1 MLCRWSLPSLL
12 ESQPIGRFAMAVMND
27 AVFAATTQ
35 IAHKDALAVRNAFLK
50 YDLDEQAQLLVK
62 MPVSDALAMLHECPL
77 RHVQILLDRLN
88 ELKQE
93 VRARQLASG
102 LGLIS
107 SEVEPAGHYLE
118 NSVFNHVKERIG
130 WIVGLALMGIVSGL
144 IISHYED
151 TLSQLV
157 LLAIYMPVI
166 AAAGGNTGS
175 QAATLVVRA
184 LAMEEVKSRDWLAVL
199 WKEFRVAMVIAIS
212 LAAVIIGRVIFF
224 SGDVVLPVGMTLDS
238 IALAIGIAISIQV
251 VISTT
256 IGGVLPMIARAL
268 NLDPAV
274 LVSPVLASM
283 VDITGM
289 MIYFTT
295 VNWMLGLGH

>member
-1 MLCRWSLPSLL
+1 
-12 ESQPIGRFAMAVMND
+12 MAVMND

-93 VRARQLASG
+93 VRARQIASG

-107 SEVEPAGHYLE
+107 SEVEPTGHYLE
-118 NSVFNHVKERIG
+118 NSVLNHVKERIG

-184 LAMEEVKSRDWLAVL
+184 LAMEEIKSRDWLAVL
-199 WKEFRVAMVIAIS
+199 WKEFRVAMIIAIS

-224 SGDVVLPVGMTLDS
+224 SGDVVLPAGMTLDS

-295 VNWMLGLGH
+295 VNWMLGLGN

>member
-1 MLCRWSLPSLL
+1 
-12 ESQPIGRFAMAVMND
+12 MAVMND

-35 IAHKDALAVRNAFLK
+35 IAQKDALAVRNAFLK
-50 YDLDEQAQLLVK
+50 YDLEEQAQLLVK

-77 RHVQILLDRLN
+77 RHVQILLDRLD

-107 SEVEPAGHYLE
+107 SEVEPTGHYLE

-224 SGDVVLPVGMTLDS
+224 SGDVVLPAGMTLDS

>member
-1 MLCRWSLPSLL
+1 
-12 ESQPIGRFAMAVMND
+12 MAVMND

-62 MPVSDALAMLHECPL
+62 MPVSDALAILHECPL
-77 RHVQILLDRLN
+77 RHVQILLDRLD

-107 SEVEPAGHYLE
+107 SEVEPTGHYLE
-118 NSVFNHVKERIG
+118 NSVLNHVKERIG

-184 LAMEEVKSRDWLAVL
+184 LAMEEIKSRDWLAVL
-199 WKEFRVAMVIAIS
+199 WKEFRVAMVIATS

-224 SGDVVLPVGMTLDS
+224 SGDVVLPAGMTLDS

>member
-1 MLCRWSLPSLL
+1 
-12 ESQPIGRFAMAVMND
+12 MAVMND
-27 AVFAATTQ
+27 AVFAATTR
-35 IAHKDALAVRNAFLK
+35 IAQKDALAVRNAFLK

-62 MPVSDALAMLHECPL
+62 MPISDALVVLHECPL
-77 RHVQILLDRLN
+77 RHVQILLDRLD

-107 SEVEPAGHYLE
+107 SEVEPTGHYLE

-199 WKEFRVAMVIAIS
+199 WKEFRVAMVIAIC

-224 SGDVVLPVGMTLDS
+224 SGDVVLPAGMTLDS

-295 VNWMLGLGH
+295 VNLMLGLGH

>member
-1 MLCRWSLPSLL
+1 
-12 ESQPIGRFAMAVMND
+12 MAVMND

-93 VRARQLASG
+93 VRARQIASG

-107 SEVEPAGHYLE
+107 SEVEPTGHYLE
-118 NSVFNHVKERIG
+118 NSVLNHVKERIG

-184 LAMEEVKSRDWLAVL
+184 LAMEEIKSRDWLAVL
-199 WKEFRVAMVIAIS
+199 WKEFRVAMIIAIS

-224 SGDVVLPVGMTLDS
+224 SGDVVLPAGMTLDS
-238 IALAIGIAISIQV
+238 IALAIGLAISIQV

>member
-1 MLCRWSLPSLL
+1 
-12 ESQPIGRFAMAVMND
+12 MAVMNY
-27 AVFAATTQ
+27 AAYAATTQ
-35 IAHKDALAVRNAFLK
+35 LAQQDARAVRNAFLK
-50 YDLDEQAQLLVK
+50 YELDEQAQLLVK
-62 MPVSDALAMLHECPL
+62 MPVSNALAILHECSL
-77 RHVQILLDRLN
+77 RHVQILLDRLD
-88 ELKQE
+88 ELKE
-93 VRARQLASG
+93 DVRARQLASG
-102 LGLIS
+102 LGLIC
-107 SEVEPAGHYLE
+107 SEAEPPGHYLE
-118 NSVFNHVKERIG
+118 NSVLNHVKERIG

-184 LAMEEVKSRDWLAVL
+184 LAMEEIKSRDWLAVL
-199 WKEFRVAMVIAIS
+199 WKEFRVAIVIALS
-212 LAAVIIGRVIFF
+212 LAIVIVGRVIFF
-224 SGDVVLPVGMTLDS
+224 SGDVVLPNGMHLEQV
-238 IALAIGIAISIQV
+238 ALAIGIAISIQV
-251 VISTT
+251 VISTSV
-256 IGGVLPMIARAL
+256 GGVLPMLARTL

-289 MIYFTT
+289 VVYFKT
-295 VNWMLGLGH
+295 VNWMLGFGS

>member
-1 MLCRWSLPSLL
+1 
-12 ESQPIGRFAMAVMND
+12 MAVMND

-35 IAHKDALAVRNAFLK
+35 IAQKDALAVRNAFLK

-62 MPVSDALAMLHECPL
+62 MPVLDALAMLHECPL

-93 VRARQLASG
+93 VRARQIASG

-107 SEVEPAGHYLE
+107 SEVEPTGHYLE
-118 NSVFNHVKERIG
+118 NSVLNHVKERIG

-184 LAMEEVKSRDWLAVL
+184 LAMEEIKSRDWLAVL
-199 WKEFRVAMVIAIS
+199 WKEFRVAMIIAIS

-224 SGDVVLPVGMTLDS
+224 SGDVVLPAGMTLDS

>member
-1 MLCRWSLPSLL
+1 
-12 ESQPIGRFAMAVMND
+12 MAVMND
-27 AVFAATTQ
+27 AVFAATTH
-35 IAHKDALAVRNAFLK
+35 IAQKDALAVRNAFLK
-50 YDLDEQAQLLVK
+50 YDLDEQVQLLVK

-77 RHVQILLDRLN
+77 RHVQILLDRLD

-107 SEVEPAGHYLE
+107 SEVEPTGHYLE
-118 NSVFNHVKERIG
+118 NSVLNHVKERIG
-130 WIVGLALMGIVSGL
+130 WIVSLALMGIVSGL

-151 TLSQLV
+151 TLNQLV

-184 LAMEEVKSRDWLAVL
+184 LAMEEIKSRDWLSVL

-224 SGDVVLPVGMTLDS
+224 SGDVVLPAGMTLDS

>member
-1 MLCRWSLPSLL
+1 
-12 ESQPIGRFAMAVMND
+12 MAVMND

-77 RHVQILLDRLN
+77 RHVQILLDRLD

-184 LAMEEVKSRDWLAVL
+184 LAMEEIKSRDWIAVL

-224 SGDVVLPVGMTLDS
+224 SGDIVLPAGMTLDS
-238 IALAIGIAISIQV
+238 IALAIGVAIAIQV

>member
-1 MLCRWSLPSLL
+1 
-12 ESQPIGRFAMAVMND
+12 MAVMNY
-27 AVFAATTQ
+27 AAYAATIH
-35 IAHKDALAVRNAFLK
+35 IAQKEALAVRNAFLK
-50 YDLDEQAQLLVK
+50 YDLDEQAQLLAK
-62 MPVSDALAMLHECPL
+62 MPVADALAMLHECPL
-77 RHVQILLDRLN
+77 RHVQILLDRLD
-88 ELKQE
+88 ELKE
-93 VRARQLASG
+93 DIRARQLASG
-102 LGLIS
+102 LGLIC
-107 SEVEPAGHYLE
+107 SEVEPTGHYLE
-118 NSVFNHVKERIG
+118 NSVLNHVKERIG
-130 WIVGLALMGIVSGL
+130 WVVGLALMGIVSGL

-184 LAMEEVKSRDWLAVL
+184 LAMEEIRSKDWLLVL
-199 WKEFRVAMVIAIS
+199 WKEFRVAIIIALS

-224 SGDVVLPVGMTLDS
+224 SGDVVLPAGMTLDS
-238 IALAIGIAISIQV
+238 IAFAIGIAIAIQV
-251 VISTT
+251 VISTSV
-256 IGGVLPMIARAL
+256 GGILPMLARSL

-289 MIYFTT
+289 VIYFKT
-295 VNWMLGLGH
+295 VNWMLGFG

>member
-1 MLCRWSLPSLL
+1 
-12 ESQPIGRFAMAVMND
+12 MAVMND

-35 IAHKDALAVRNAFLK
+35 IAQKDALAVRNAFLK

-77 RHVQILLDRLN
+77 RHVQILLDRLD

-118 NSVFNHVKERIG
+118 NSVLNHVKERIG

-184 LAMEEVKSRDWLAVL
+184 LAMEEIKSRYWLSVL

-224 SGDVVLPVGMTLDS
+224 SGDVVLPAGMTLDS

>member
-1 MLCRWSLPSLL
+1 
-12 ESQPIGRFAMAVMND
+12 MAVMND

-35 IAHKDALAVRNAFLK
+35 IVHKDALAVRNAFLK

-77 RHVQILLDRLN
+77 RHVQILLDRLD

-184 LAMEEVKSRDWLAVL
+184 LAMEEIKSRDWLAVL

-224 SGDVVLPVGMTLDS
+224 SGDVVLPAGMTLDS

>member
-1 MLCRWSLPSLL
+1 
-12 ESQPIGRFAMAVMND
+12 MAVMND

-35 IAHKDALAVRNAFLK
+35 IAQKDALAVRNAFLK

-88 ELKQE
+88 EFKQE
-93 VRARQLASG
+93 VRARQIASG

-107 SEVEPAGHYLE
+107 SEAEPTGHYLE

-130 WIVGLALMGIVSGL
+130 WIVVLALMGIVSGL

-184 LAMEEVKSRDWLAVL
+184 LAMEEIKSRDWLAVL

-224 SGDVVLPVGMTLDS
+224 SGDVVLPAGMTLDS

>member
-1 MLCRWSLPSLL
+1 
-12 ESQPIGRFAMAVMND
+12 MAVMND

-35 IAHKDALAVRNAFLK
+35 IAQKDALAVRNAFLK
-50 YDLDEQAQLLVK
+50 YDLEEQAQLLVK

-77 RHVQILLDRLN
+77 RHVQILLDRLD

-107 SEVEPAGHYLE
+107 SEVEPTGHYLE

-184 LAMEEVKSRDWLAVL
+184 LAMEDIKSRDWLAVL

-224 SGDVVLPVGMTLDS
+224 SGDVVLPAGMTLDS
-238 IALAIGIAISIQV
+238 IALAIGVAISIQV

>member
-1 MLCRWSLPSLL
+1 
-12 ESQPIGRFAMAVMND
+12 MAVMND

-35 IAHKDALAVRNAFLK
+35 IAQKDALAVRNAFLK
-50 YDLDEQAQLLVK
+50 YNLDEQAQLLVK
-62 MPVSDALAMLHECPL
+62 MPASDALAMLHECPL
-77 RHVQILLDRLN
+77 RHVQILLDRLD

-118 NSVFNHVKERIG
+118 NSVLNHVKERIG

-184 LAMEEVKSRDWLAVL
+184 LAMEEIKSRDWLAVL

-224 SGDVVLPVGMTLDS
+224 SGDVVLPAGMTLDY

>member
-1 MLCRWSLPSLL
+1 
-12 ESQPIGRFAMAVMND
+12 MAVMND

-50 YDLDEQAQLLVK
+50 YDLEEQAQLLVK

-93 VRARQLASG
+93 VRARQIASG

-107 SEVEPAGHYLE
+107 SEVEPTGHYLE
-118 NSVFNHVKERIG
+118 NSVLNHVKERIG

-184 LAMEEVKSRDWLAVL
+184 LAMEEIKSRDWLAVL
-199 WKEFRVAMVIAIS
+199 WKEFRVAMIIAIS

-224 SGDVVLPVGMTLDS
+224 SGDVVLPAGMTLDS
-238 IALAIGIAISIQV
+238 IALAIGVAISIQV

-283 VDITGM
+283 VDITRM

>member
-1 MLCRWSLPSLL
+1 
-12 ESQPIGRFAMAVMND
+12 MAVMND

-77 RHVQILLDRLN
+77 RHVQILLDRLD

-118 NSVFNHVKERIG
+118 NSVLNHVKERIG

-184 LAMEEVKSRDWLAVL
+184 LAMEEIESRDWLAVL

-224 SGDVVLPVGMTLDS
+224 SGDVVLPAGMTLDS

>member
-1 MLCRWSLPSLL
+1 
-12 ESQPIGRFAMAVMND
+12 MAVMND

-118 NSVFNHVKERIG
+118 NSVLNHVKERIG

-184 LAMEEVKSRDWLAVL
+184 LAMEEIKSRDWLAVL

-224 SGDVVLPVGMTLDS
+224 SGDVVLPAGMTLDS
-238 IALAIGIAISIQV
+238 IALAIGIAISSQV

>member
-1 MLCRWSLPSLL
+1 
-12 ESQPIGRFAMAVMND
+12 MAVMND

>member
-1 MLCRWSLPSLL
+1 
-12 ESQPIGRFAMAVMND
+12 MAVMNY
-27 AVFAATTQ
+27 AAFSATTH
-35 IAHKDALAVRNAFLK
+35 IAQKEALAARNAFLK
-50 YDLDEQAQLLVK
+50 YDLDEQAQLLAK
-62 MPVSDALAMLHECPL
+62 MPVVDALAVLHECPL
-77 RHVQILLDRLN
+77 RHVQILLDRLD
-88 ELKQE
+88 ELE
-93 VRARQLASG
+93 EDIRARQLASG
-102 LGLIS
+102 LGLIC
-107 SEVEPAGHYLE
+107 SEVEPTGHYLE
-118 NSVFNHVKERIG
+118 NSVLNHVKERIG

-144 IISHYED
+144 IINHYED

-184 LAMEEVKSRDWLAVL
+184 LAMEEIHSKDWLLVL
-199 WKEFRVAMVIAIS
+199 WKEFRVAIIIALS

-224 SGDVVLPVGMTLDS
+224 SGDVVLPAGMTLDS
-238 IALAIGIAISIQV
+238 IAFAIGIAIAIQV
-251 VISTT
+251 VISTSV
-256 IGGVLPMIARAL
+256 GGILPMLARSL

-289 MIYFTT
+289 VIYFKT
-295 VNWMLGLGH
+295 VNWMLGFG

>member
-1 MLCRWSLPSLL
+1 
-12 ESQPIGRFAMAVMND
+12 MAVMND

-35 IAHKDALAVRNAFLK
+35 IAQKDALAVRNAFLK
-50 YDLDEQAQLLVK
+50 YDLEEQAQLLVK

-77 RHVQILLDRLN
+77 RHVQILLDRLE

-107 SEVEPAGHYLE
+107 SEVEPTGHYLE

-184 LAMEEVKSRDWLAVL
+184 LAMEEIKSRDWLAVL

-224 SGDVVLPVGMTLDS
+224 SGDVVLPAGMTLDS

>member
-1 MLCRWSLPSLL
+1 
-12 ESQPIGRFAMAVMND
+12 MAVMND

-35 IAHKDALAVRNAFLK
+35 IAHKEALAVRNAFLK

-62 MPVSDALAMLHECPL
+62 MPVSDALVVLHECPL
-77 RHVQILLDRLN
+77 RHVQILLDRLD

-107 SEVEPAGHYLE
+107 SEVEPTGHYLE

-184 LAMEEVKSRDWLAVL
+184 LAMEEIKSRDWLAVL

-224 SGDVVLPVGMTLDS
+224 SGDIVLPAGMTLDS
-238 IALAIGIAISIQV
+238 IALAIGVAIAIQV

>member
-1 MLCRWSLPSLL
+1 
-12 ESQPIGRFAMAVMND
+12 MAVMND

-35 IAHKDALAVRNAFLK
+35 IAQKDALAVRNAFLK

-77 RHVQILLDRLN
+77 RHVQILLDRLD

-107 SEVEPAGHYLE
+107 SEVEPTGHYLE

-184 LAMEEVKSRDWLAVL
+184 LAMEEIKSRDWLAVL

-224 SGDVVLPVGMTLDS
+224 SGDVVLPAGMTLDS

>member
-1 MLCRWSLPSLL
+1 
-12 ESQPIGRFAMAVMND
+12 MAVMND

-50 YDLDEQAQLLVK
+50 YDLEEQAQLLVK

-93 VRARQLASG
+93 VRARQIASG

-107 SEVEPAGHYLE
+107 SEVEPTGHYLE
-118 NSVFNHVKERIG
+118 NSVLNHVKERIG

-184 LAMEEVKSRDWLAVL
+184 LAMEEIKSRDWLAVL
-199 WKEFRVAMVIAIS
+199 WKEFRVAMIIAIS

-224 SGDVVLPVGMTLDS
+224 SGDVVLPAGMTLDS
-238 IALAIGIAISIQV
+238 IALAIGVAISIQV

>member
-1 MLCRWSLPSLL
+1 
-12 ESQPIGRFAMAVMND
+12 MAVMND

-77 RHVQILLDRLN
+77 RHVQILLDRLD

-107 SEVEPAGHYLE
+107 SEVEPTGHYLE
-118 NSVFNHVKERIG
+118 NSVLNHVKERIG

-184 LAMEEVKSRDWLAVL
+184 LAMEEIKSRDWLAVL

-238 IALAIGIAISIQV
+238 IALAIGIAISSQV